1 MTLEITGKDTNEFN
15 WHPTTELEEV
25 IQNVRTILTTR
36 RGSVP
41 LDRGFGINT
50 SLIDLP
56 VTVIKSRLTAEV
68 IDAVEKFEP
77 RVRVESVKF
86 LGDSADGV
94 IYPVVKVVM
103 I

>member
-1 MTLEITGKDTNEFN
+1 MTLEITGKDTNEFS
-15 WHPTTELEEV
+15 WQPDTELEEV

-56 VTVIKSRLTAEV
+56 ATVIKSRLTAE
-68 IDAVEKFEP
+68 IIEAVERFEP

-86 LGDSADGV
+86 LGDGADGV